1 MFQALTSAMGMA
13 GNQNSPESL
22 SSEEEISLFDA
33 GWKKF
38 DEQKFW
44 HAHEDW
50 EDLWNLL
57 KRRDAPKS
65 EILLVQGLIQTAALM
80 VNHRK
85 KKQRGVVNQW
95 IKLQPKLN
103 PYDVAWGIDI
113 NAHLQNIEKY
123 SNDTKDWDLLE
134 IPVYLPKIG
143 KED

>member
-1 MFQALTSAMGMA
+1 MFQALTSAMDMV
-13 GNQNSPESL
+13 GNLNSPESL
-22 SSEEEISLFDA
+22 ASEEEISMFDA

-57 KRRDAPKS
+57 KKRDAPKS

-80 VNHRK
+80 INHRK

-113 NAHLQNIEKY
+113 NAHLLNIEKY
-123 SNDTKDWDLLE
+123 SNDTSDWVLLE
-134 IPVYLPKIG
+134 IPVYLPRIG
-143 KED
+143 EED